1 MKPPAGPPSPRRQPR
16 RARRARADGSSAAVT
31 AASATLALAWL
42 ILLSAP
48 VPSDGFFRP
57 TTRTVKAPGSGS
69 TRLSSLPTKNR
80 PAFARSIEGDEDDG
94 SGAHTGAPVM
104 RQRGLRRYSGSP
116 LLMGKEGE
124 AETTEGD
131 EEDDEED
138 DEDGVKLP
146 TIEVPEMMSEEVRG
160 LAWPGVRAC
169 VNRARRRS
177 VLVQFNLFPCGFV
190 RSYDGQ
196 LRLFFQFF

>member
-1 MKPPAGPPSPRRQPR
+1 MKPPAAPQTPPRRRPR
-16 RARRARADGSSAAVT
+16 RARRTRADGSSAAVT

-57 TTRTVKAPGSGS
+57 TTRAVKTPGSGS
-69 TRLSSLPTKNR
+69 TPLSCLPTKNR
-80 PAFARSIEGDEDDG
+80 PAAMGRSIGGEDEDG
-94 SGAHTGAPVM
+94 RGQTAVSVLE
-104 RQRGLRRYSGSP
+104 QRGLRRYSGSP

-124 AETTEGD
+124 GETTEGD

-146 TIEVPEMMSEEVRG
+146 TIEVPEMMSDEVRG
-160 LAWPGVRAC
+160 LA
-169 VNRARRRS
+169 
-177 VLVQFNLFPCGFV
+177 
-190 RSYDGQ
+190 
-196 LRLFFQFF
+196 